1 MLPAAPARGARYD
14 LPMVGE
20 RVEIELFAGERLI
33 AEGREVRDG
42 IDGVRTWIADIE
54 GGGLVTLTR
63 DRKGGVAG
71 VVERL
76 PHIYNLQRGRD
87 GKLYA
92 LDIDQRALPPDDLDE
107 VVDTSLKL
115 APLPWAGAKSAGS
128 AVIDLAVVYTADVAA
143 RYDAPLLAQN
153 SVANLNAAMQ
163 YAGIDVT
170 VNLFAVEEVG
180 YTEPSNFTFGE
191 ALDDLINGLDGLDQA
206 HLLRSVDDGYGA
218 DLVLMLVPG
227 NSYVSTCGTA
237 TYPVAAH
244 RDAQVKNDAWAVV
257 ADHCVNGSHTLAHEV
272 GHLLSA
278 RHAHGDLHA
287 VTTLQ
292 ARHPYSYGY
301 IIDNPPEAPGAYFRT
316 IMASGLNCSI
326 ASCLRILRWSDSNP
340 AHKYY
345 IYPLGV
351 PEYDPDT
358 GLSNAN
364 AADNARAIANFA
376 PTVAAYRTPTPL
388 APPVAPQPFSVQYIC
403 GGINRASWGESP
415 GVEYF
420 ELYKKASG
428 ATSWTR
434 IYSGLQHS
442 FELTVTVN
450 TSLQVRACNGA
461 GCSGLLGG
469 LQAVPPGYACP

>member
-1 MLPAAPARGARYD
+1 MLPAASARGTRYD

-42 IDGVRTWIADIE
+42 LDGVRTWIADIE

-63 DRKGGVAG
+63 DRKGGLAG

-107 VVDTSLKL
+107 VADVSLKL
-115 APLPWAGAKSAGS
+115 APLPSASAKSVGS
-128 AVIDLAVVYTADVAA
+128 AAIDLLVVYTPAVAA
-143 RYDAPLLAQN
+143 RYDASLLAQN
-153 SVANLNAAMQ
+153 GVANLNAAMQ

-170 VNLFAVEEVG
+170 VNLVAVEQTG
-180 YTEPSNFTFGE
+180 YTEHVNDAGALFGE
-191 ALDDLINGLDGLDQA
+191 ALTDLAGGLHGLDQA
-206 HLLRSVDDGYGA
+206 HLLRSVDYGYGA
-218 DLVLMLVPG
+218 DLVLLLIDGSLSSTSCG
-227 NSYVSTCGTA
+227 NASYPILQR
-237 TYPVAAH
+237 TYSQL
-244 RDAQVKNDAWAVV
+244 RNDAYAVV
-257 ADHCVNGSHTLAHEV
+257 ADHCVISSHTLAHEV

-278 RHAHGDLHA
+278 RHARGDSQQ
-287 VTTLQ
+287 VTTSQ
-292 ARHPYSYGY
+292 ARHPYSFGY
-301 IIDNPPEAPGAYFRT
+301 IHDPTNASGAYFRT
-316 IMASGLNCSI
+316 IMAIGQNCTI
-326 ASCLRILRWSDSNP
+326 TDCLRVLRWSDSNSQ
-340 AHKYY
+340 HRYY
-345 IYPLGV
+345 GHPLGV
-351 PEYDPDT
+351 SRADT
-358 GLSNAN
+358 SNS
-364 AADNARAIANFA
+364 ADNAYAIADFA
-376 PTVAAYRTPTPL
+376 PTVASYNTPTPL
-388 APPVAPQPFSVQYIC
+388 APPVAPQPFSVQYLC

-420 ELYKKASG
+420 ELYKKPAG
-428 ATSWTR
+428 ATNWTR

-442 FELTVTVN
+442 FDLMVTVN

-469 LQAVPPGYACP
+469 LQAVPAGYACP